1 MTFDYKRHLE
11 KAAKKM
17 ILVHEPR
24 LLTKMI
30 IRLMVQKVKVP
41 HAGVIL
47 YDDRQREYTLYVS
60 SLAKKISLK
69 RDFVPMDYNNP
80 LIRFFRER
88 KDRKLFGGNLIIY
101 KDAIR
106 LLDGKMNYKDRNIL
120 HDVVCQMEILGAVVC
135 IPSYFREELLGM
147 LFLGKKANGRNFQRQ
162 ELNFFVEIA
171 SEVAMAIRN
180 ARLFQ
185 QLQEELENKKQLFL
199 DTAITLASAIESKD
213 HYTLGHTQRVTDLSL
228 KIGRKLMKSKSLSL
242 SNKFLEH
249 LHIAALFHDIGKIDI
264 SEMILNKKGPLI
276 AKERLKMQL
285 HPGRGAEMLQ
295 QIRELE
301 PAIKGIKYHH
311 ERFDGK
317 GYPNGLKGNEIPI
330 IAAII
335 AVADTFDA
343 ITSNR
348 PYRKAMSKKN
358 AIKEI
363 KRVSGRQLHP
373 QVVFVLLQLSKDGKI

>member
-199 DTAITLASAIESKD
+199 
-213 HYTLGHTQRVTDLSL
+213 
-228 KIGRKLMKSKSLSL
+228 KLTVM
-242 SNKFLEH
+242 
-249 LHIAALFHDIGKIDI
+249 
-264 SEMILNKKGPLI
+264 
-276 AKERLKMQL
+276 
-285 HPGRGAEMLQ
+285 
-295 QIRELE
+295 
-301 PAIKGIKYHH
+301 
-311 ERFDGK
+311 
-317 GYPNGLKGNEIPI
+317 
-330 IAAII
+330 
-335 AVADTFDA
+335 
-343 ITSNR
+343 
-348 PYRKAMSKKN
+348 
-358 AIKEI
+358 
-363 KRVSGRQLHP
+363 
-373 QVVFVLLQLSKDGKI
+373 